1 MPHQCV
7 RCGAV
12 YPDGSDVLLKGCPI
26 CSSRFFFYFKK
37 DSLPKVQEMKLT
49 NEERKQIESDI
60 KGIIGPEEERPVI
73 LDLESINAKKPGK
86 FEIDLISLF
95 KGKPLVYKI
104 EEGKYIIDL
113 ASSFQLL
120 KNKYDNK

>member
-12 YPDGSDVLLKGCPI
+12 YPDGSDVLLKGCPV
-26 CSSRFFFYFKK
+26 CGSRFFFYFKK
-37 DSLPKVQEMKLT
+37 ESLPKVQEMKLT
-49 NEERKQIESDI
+49 NDERKQIESDI
-60 KGIIGPEEERPVI
+60 KEIVGPEEERPVI
-73 LDLESINAKKPGK
+73 LDLESVNAQKPGK

-104 EEGKYIIDL
+104 EEGKYIIDV

-120 KNKYDNK
+120 KDKE